1 MDRLSDGHPT
11 GQGMGT
17 RGETHPDLALTPQLD
32 FASTGEPKF
41 FGQVSFVGV
50 RSDTRTGRAVDSDHG
65 VFCQAGKLFV
75 EVGQISGRYDACVRD
90 FTSDA
95 ESDDMEAFRANV
107 DADGGR
113 ASLFGI

>member
-90 FTSDA
+90 FTSVA

-107 DADGGR
+107 DADGDST
-113 ASLFGI
+113 SLFGI